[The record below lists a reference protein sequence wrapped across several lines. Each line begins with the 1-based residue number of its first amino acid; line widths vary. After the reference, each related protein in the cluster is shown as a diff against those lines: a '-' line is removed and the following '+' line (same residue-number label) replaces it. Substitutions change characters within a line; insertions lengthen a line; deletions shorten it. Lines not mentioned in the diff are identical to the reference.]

1 MTIKIKIKK
10 GMNKHVGFIIYTSLV
25 IILGMSSCAPKLN
38 LYNENRNVPDAFTKT
53 NGDSTNIAKLNYKV
67 YFDDPYLAA
76 LIDSALMKNQE
87 LKIMQQE
94 IAIANNE
101 ILEKSGE
108 YKPFVNL
115 GAKIESEKVGRFT
128 RNGAVERNLEI
139 KEGTEFPEPLSNI
152 FIGASAS
159 WEIDAWKKLRNT
171 KKAAISRYLA
181 STEGVNFMKTNLV
194 SEISSSYYEL
204 VVQDN
209 LLNILNT
216 NIAIQTEAAKVIRQR
231 QFAGQETM
239 LAVNR
244 FEAQLL
250 NTQNL
255 KYEILQKIAE
265 TENRINF
272 LCGKFTGPILRTNF
286 NLDSIA
292 LFNYNAGLPSQLL
305 SNRPDIRQKE
315 LLLEASKLDVM
326 SARARFLPSFSL
338 SANLGI
344 EAYNPRFIFNPESI
358 LLGLAGDALSPLV
371 NKNAIKAMYATA
383 NNRQIAAVT
392 EYEQSI
398 LKAYI
403 DVRNQ
408 LIKYDNFTNSY
419 TIKSKEVALLNESVQ
434 VANKLFNAARADY
447 TEVLLTQEE
456 ALDSKMEMIEIKLK
470 QLLTKVDIYRALGG
484 GWQ

>member
-1 MTIKIKIKK
+1 MSK
-10 GMNKHVGFIIYTSLV
+10 NVNYLIYLFFTVL
-25 IILGMSSCAPKLN
+25 IGMSSCAPKLN
-38 LYNENRNVPDAFTKT
+38 MYSENRNVPATFTKE
-53 NGDSTNIAKLNYKV
+53 NGDTSNVAKLNYKV
-67 YFDDPYLAA
+67 YFNDANLAS
-76 LIDSALMKNQE
+76 LIDSALVKNQE

-94 IAIANNE
+94 IAVTNNE

-115 GAKIESEKVGRFT
+115 GAKLESEKVGRFT
-128 RNGAVERNLEI
+128 RNGAVEKNLEI
-139 KEGTEFPEPLSNI
+139 KEGKEFPEPLSNI

-159 WEIDAWKKLRNT
+159 WEIDAWKKLRNA
-171 KKAAISRYLA
+171 KKAAVSRYLA
-181 STEGVNFMKTNLV
+181 SKEGLNFMKTNLV
-194 SEISSSYYEL
+194 AEISSSYYEL
-204 VVQDN
+204 LVQDN
-209 LLNILNT
+209 LLNILNA
-216 NIAIQTEAAKVIRQR
+216 NIAIQTEAAKAIRQR
-231 QFAGQETM
+231 QFAGQETQ

-255 KYEILQKIAE
+255 RYEILQKIAE
-265 TENRINF
+265 TENRINY
-272 LCGKFTGPILRTNF
+272 LCGNFNGPILRSNI

-292 LFNYNAGLPSQLL
+292 LFSYNNGLPSQLL

-338 SANLGI
+338 SANIGLESYHPGLI
-344 EAYNPRFIFNPESI
+344 LNPESI
-358 LLGLAGDALSPLV
+358 LLGLAGDALAPLI

-383 NNRQIAAVT
+383 SNRQLSAVI
-392 EYEQSI
+392 EYEQAI
-398 LKAYI
+398 LKAFI
-403 DVRNQ
+403 DVRNN
-408 LIKYDNFTNSY
+408 LIKYENYTNSY
-419 TIKSKEVALLNESVQ
+419 AIKSKEVALLNESVQ

-456 ALDSKMEMIEIKLK
+456 ALDSKMEMTEIKLK
-470 QLLTKVDIYRALGG
+470 QLLAKVDIYRALGG